1 MAAGGKWL
9 NYGCFGLLGTGVLV
23 LLLVALVSGVAW
35 ITSEPEQMQSRVLTP
50 EIPSSSTAGEPIAGR
65 VILDIR
71 DAELHLAPA
80 EPGEPL
86 RVLARYD
93 VNAFALAD
101 QFDPATEDDGEWT
114 YRVTFGKGDRPG
126 VFSGLVSVVRRTTAR
141 VDVFLPAEI
150 PIDLALD
157 MKEGGAVV
165 RLGGLWLRNAEVA
178 FRAAAVD
185 LDIKEPLREP
195 MDTLSI
201 RTAMGGSLLNNLG
214 NASPRR
220 LDVSYSTGGI
230 DMGLH
235 GQWLRDA
242 EINIE
247 CGIGGGAVHL
257 PRNVIIK
264 GLDREPS
271 DAPGESGV
279 KRTTLTFSVTEG
291 LGRLEFS

>member
-23 LLLVALVSGVAW
+23 LLAVALVSGLAW
-35 ITSEPEQMQSRVLTP
+35 ITSKPEQMQSRELIP
-50 EIPSSSTAGEPIAGR
+50 EIPASFAAGEPIAGR

-93 VNAFALAD
+93 VNAFALSERLD
-101 QFDPATEDDGEWT
+101 TATEGDGAWS

-126 VFSGLVSVVRRTTAR
+126 VFSGLVSVVRSTTAR
-141 VDVFLPAEI
+141 IDVFLPAEI

-185 LDIKEPLREP
+185 LDIDEPLREP

-230 DMGLH
+230 DMGLA
-235 GQWLRDA
+235 GEWLRDA

-257 PRNVIIK
+257 PRGVIIK

-271 DAPGESGV
+271 DSPGESGV
-279 KRTTLTFSVTEG
+279 QRTTLTFTVTGG